1 MTRSELCVKACEG
14 LLSEDLE
21 FLLSTGRNLCDEIKY
36 LEELQVGLEIGR
48 KAYLQKIVDDRI
60 GETIN

>member
-1 MTRSELCVKACEG
+1 VNRKDLCVKACKG

-36 LEELQVGLEIGR
+36 LEELQAGLEIGR
-48 KAYLQKIVDDRI
+48 EAYLQDIVDKRNR
-60 GETIN
+60 GVLN

>member
-1 MTRSELCVKACEG
+1 MNRKDLCVKACEG

-36 LEELQVGLEIGR
+36 LEELQAGLEIGR
-48 KAYLQKIVDDRI
+48 KAYLQDIVDKRN
-60 GETIN
+60 GEVLN